1 MAVLGIPIG
10 AAFVIG
16 IIGGPI
22 LAGILGT
29 PFLFW
34 LTGILA
40 LGTDL
45 LLAKYLPDAPP
56 TARAPAPMSQVLA
69 SNSLLALAS
78 GGFLMNLFMATF
90 FFYFP
95 LIVTGQHHVKMN
107 HYYTLLL
114 PMVLISGIT
123 MFGFSRGAD
132 HGWARP
138 LAALAFLSFI
148 PSSLLLFRPDAAG
161 LDPNRLAGVMVAG
174 TLFYIGFTGL
184 EPILPSL
191 VSRFAPEST
200 YGTALGIYN
209 TAQFFGSFI
218 GSALAGALSRFS
230 ATRMMATLMVAS
242 VVGIFLMLAVSPE
255 DRQ

>member
-1 MAVLGIPIG
+1 
-10 AAFVIG
+10 
-16 IIGGPI
+16 
-22 LAGILGT
+22 
-29 PFLFW
+29 
-34 LTGILA
+34 
-40 LGTDL
+40 
-45 LLAKYLPDAPP
+45 
-56 TARAPAPMSQVLA
+56 
-69 SNSLLALAS
+69 
-78 GGFLMNLFMATF
+78 
-90 FFYFP
+90 
-95 LIVTGQHHVKMN
+95 
-107 HYYTLLL
+107 
-114 PMVLISGIT
+114 
-123 MFGFSRGAD
+123 MFGFSQGAD

-191 VSRFAPEST
+191 VSKFAPEST

-218 GSALAGALSRFS
+218 GGAVAGALSHFS
-230 ATRMMATLMVAS
+230 ATRTMATLMVAS

-255 DRQ
+255 GGQ